1 MFDIAP
7 LVRDAMSTH
16 ADFQQIGKRMLLA
29 WRQGIGGLY
38 DRRVYSLPVSRL
50 STAFDAISDPAPV
63 KPEQSGR
70 WSLRLAAT
78 AQVVRIGREAPVGPF
93 GQEAGPR
100 RKKGW

>member
-1 MFDIAP
+1 MPLCDQINLIGQIADAMFDIAP

-63 KPEQSGR
+63 KPERVVVGR
-70 WSLRLAAT
+70 SDLL
-78 AQVVRIGREAPVGPF
+78 Q
-93 GQEAGPR
+93 R
-100 RKKGW
+100 RKSCA